1 MSLPDLAMSSLQGHL
16 LIAAPSLKDS
26 NFYKSVV
33 LLVQHNDQGAL
44 GVILNKPVEATIEE
58 VWSQVSE
65 MPCNAEGHLYEGG
78 PCPGPLMVAH
88 TDPTASDLEVC
99 AGVFFSTDKEA
110 IEQLVSQSASP
121 MKFFINYSGWG
132 PGQLEGEIESGGWT
146 TTPADREDIFRG
158 DDEFWSAILR
168 QAGRRARLAG
178 VDPKLIP
185 DDPSVN

>member
-1 MSLPDLAMSSLQGHL
+1 MSSLQGHL
-16 LIAAPSLKDS
+16 LIASPNLRDT

-44 GVILNKPVEATIEE
+44 GVVLNRPVEATISD
-58 VWSQVSE
+58 VWSQVSDL
-65 MPCNAEGHLYEGG
+65 PCNAEGHLHQGG

-99 AGVFFSTDKEA
+99 AGIFFSTDKEA
-110 IEQLVSQSASP
+110 IEQLVSQCAGP
-121 MKFFINYSGWG
+121 LKFFINYAGWG

-146 TTPADREDIFRG
+146 STPAGRDEIFRG
-158 DDEFWSAILR
+158 DEELWSDSLR
-168 QAGRRARLAG
+168 LAGRRARLAG